1 MTLINMH
8 LIYLLWIALSC
19 AVLVKSADILVK
31 SLVKVA
37 EYFKLTEF
45 AIGFIVVAFATSI
58 PELFVGI
65 TSAFEGQPSISLGN
79 VIGAN
84 ILDMTIVI
92 GVASLLSRG
101 IKVESPSIRTDT
113 LYTFFITLLPLILMA
128 DRSLSRL
135 DGCMLLLV
143 FVFYILNLLRQ
154 ETRFRERLD
163 GVSHKDF
170 IHNLMITLIALLFLF
185 ASARY
190 VVKYASLIAQEL
202 DVPPILVGLI
212 LISLGTTLPEL
223 TFESRA
229 VMRKHGYMALGDL
242 LGSIAVNTTFVL
254 GVVALIHPIEADF
267 TLFLTSAVFMVVV
280 GFIFMTFVESEKYIS
295 WQEGVALI
303 LLYVLFLVVE
313 MNIRLLEITRV
324 S

>member
-1 MTLINMH
+1 MELMH
-8 LIYLLWIALSC
+8 LLWIAVSC
-19 AVLVKSADILVK
+19 GVLVKSADYLVR
-31 SLVKVA
+31 SLTKIA

-65 TSAFEGQPSISLGN
+65 TAALDGTPSLSLGN

-84 ILDMTIVI
+84 ILDLTIVI
-92 GVASLLSRG
+92 GVAALLSRG

-113 LYTFFITLLPLILMA
+113 AYTFLITLLPLILMA
-128 DRSLSRL
+128 DRELSRL
-135 DGCMLLLV
+135 DGCLLLV
-143 FVFYILNLLRQ
+143 VFGFYMINIFRQ
-154 ETRFRERLD
+154 EHRFRELL
-163 GVSHKDF
+163 GSVSRKEFVHSLAVMVF
-170 IHNLMITLIALLFLF
+170 ALLFIF

-190 VVKYASLIAQEL
+190 VVKYASLIAEDL
-202 DVPPILVGLI
+202 SIPPILVGLI
-212 LISLGTTLPEL
+212 IISLGTTLPEL

-242 LGSIAVNTTFVL
+242 LGSVVINTTLVL
-254 GVVALIHPIEADF
+254 GVVALIHPVQADY
-267 TLFLTSAVFMVVV
+267 TLFITSAAFMVVV

-303 LLYVLFLVVE
+303 LLYVLFVVVE
-313 MNIRLLEITRV
+313 TNIRLLEVTQGI
-324 S
+324 